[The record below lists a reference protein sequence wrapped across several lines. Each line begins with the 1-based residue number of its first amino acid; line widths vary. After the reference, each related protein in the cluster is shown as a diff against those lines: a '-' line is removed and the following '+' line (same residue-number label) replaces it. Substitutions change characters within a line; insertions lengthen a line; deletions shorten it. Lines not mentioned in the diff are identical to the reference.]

1 MKVQGPKSSGAVG
14 ATKKASKA
22 KKGGG
27 PSFSSALGDPVDEIG
42 ASSSAVSAG
51 PVSSLDSLLA
61 LQEVGDATEE
71 KGGEKDRRA
80 RQWGHS
86 VLDRLEDIRNG
97 LLAGA
102 IPADRLETLA
112 DSMKKQKEN
121 ASDPVL
127 ASIIEEIELRALVE
141 LAKHHQR

>member
-1 MKVQGPKSSGAVG
+1 MKVEGPKPTSAAGA
-14 ATKKASKA
+14 AKKASKA

-27 PSFSSALGDPVDEIG
+27 PSFSSALGDPVDDVAA
-42 ASSSAVSAG
+42 ASGAVSAG

-61 LQEVGDATEE
+61 LQEVGNATEE

-80 RQWGHS
+80 RDWGHS

-102 IPADRLETLA
+102 IPADRLRTLA
-112 DSMKKQKEN
+112 ESMQKQKEN
-121 ASDPVL
+121 ASDPAL
-127 ASIIEEIELRALVE
+127 AAIIEEIELRAQVE
-141 LAKHHQR
+141 LAKHDRR